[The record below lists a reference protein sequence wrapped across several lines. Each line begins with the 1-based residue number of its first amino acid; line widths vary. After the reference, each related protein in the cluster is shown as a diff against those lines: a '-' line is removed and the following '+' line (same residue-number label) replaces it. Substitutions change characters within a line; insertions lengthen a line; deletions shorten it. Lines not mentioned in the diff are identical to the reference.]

1 MFQPHH
7 HSVHRARSGGAGS
20 AKSRAAAVPG
30 SDRSRPAPAAR
41 SPKPGEAGSAD
52 AIVVGAGIVGL
63 CSALGLSDRG
73 LRVCLIGEARP
84 GEASPAAAGILG
96 PSLEDTYGPHTSEL
110 VHAFA
115 LAARDR
121 YVGYLSDLVER
132 SGIPVSFNRLGILEA
147 AMDAA
152 GAEVLRQSRAGEWVD
167 GRRLTALEP
176 VLDQATGA
184 IFFELDGAVDN
195 VAMLRALRNA
205 TECASSIL
213 YVHGTVARV
222 IVGEDRVTCT
232 TAAGE
237 TYYAPRAVLAAG
249 AWVPEIG
256 GLPRALPISPLRGQ
270 MLAVAAPPQRRPR
283 HVIYGPKAY
292 IVPRGERIVIGATLE
307 RVGFDVA
314 TTPDALATLH
324 AGGSEIVPAIAQ
336 APMLSSWAGLRPATP
351 DLLPIIGPD
360 PDMPALIYA
369 CGHSRNG
376 ILMAPLTADCITAF
390 VVGEAPSVDVSPF
403 RVDRFPVPLVQSSL
417 GSSSSE

>member
-1 MFQPHH
+1 MFHKEDPR
-7 HSVHRARSGGAGS
+7 VHQAISAGSRPNGSAPPSIPGAGRS
-20 AKSRAAAVPG
+20 VTGPQSQSSRAG
-30 SDRSRPAPAAR
+30 DPAA
-41 SPKPGEAGSAD
+41 AD
-52 AIVVGAGIVGL
+52 LIVIGAGIVGL
-63 CSALGLSDRG
+63 CTALSLSDRG

-96 PSLEDTYGPHTSEL
+96 PSLEDTHGPQTPAS

-121 YVGYLSDLVER
+121 YVEYLPDLIER
-132 SGIPVSFNRLGILEA
+132 SGLSVSFNRLGILEA
-147 AMDAA
+147 AMDTAA
-152 GAEVLRQSRAGEWVD
+152 AEALRQSRAGEWVD

-176 VLDQATGA
+176 ALEHAAGA

-195 VAMLRALRNA
+195 VAMLRALRTA
-205 TECASSIL
+205 AECASYI
-213 YVHGTVARV
+213 VRIHETVAHI
-222 IVGEDRVTCT
+222 IVGEDGVTCT
-232 TAAGE
+232 TADGE
-237 TYYAPRAVLAAG
+237 VYHAPRAVLAAG
-249 AWVPEIG
+249 AWVSEID

-270 MLAVAAPPQRRPR
+270 MLAVGAPAERRPR
-283 HVIYGPKAY
+283 HVIYGPRAY
-292 IVPRGERIVIGATLE
+292 IVPRAERIAIGATLE

-314 TTPDALATLH
+314 TTAAALADLR
-324 AGGSEIVPAIAQ
+324 AGAAEIIPALAQ

-360 PDMPALIYA
+360 PDSPALIYA

-376 ILMAPLTADCITAF
+376 ILMAPLTADCITAL
-390 VVGEAPSVDVSPF
+390 VVGDAPPVDVGPF